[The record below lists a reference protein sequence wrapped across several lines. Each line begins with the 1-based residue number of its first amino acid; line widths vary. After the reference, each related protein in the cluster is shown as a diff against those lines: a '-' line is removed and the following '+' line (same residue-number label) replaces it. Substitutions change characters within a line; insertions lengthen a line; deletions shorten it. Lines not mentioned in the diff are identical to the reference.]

1 MGKRLRARR
10 RIDAFR
16 HGDNRRMT
24 LLLIRH
30 GETALNAARVL
41 QPAHTPLSARG
52 LRQAEAIAWR
62 VAALAPAAILAS
74 DLPRAWQTA
83 CAIGAASGLAPIASS
98 ALRERDFGEL
108 RGRAYDSLGFDPLAM
123 TAAPPGGESAA
134 DFAARVARALAEA
147 LALHA
152 RAATAGSLAVVTHGL
167 VIETLL
173 TRHARLAPDAVV
185 PRRLANAS
193 LSVVATEPPHAVE
206 LIGCTLHL
214 DDTARDT
221 GGGLHGG

>member
-1 MGKRLRARR
+1 MS
-10 RIDAFR
+10 
-16 HGDNRRMT
+16 

-30 GETALNAARVL
+30 GETALNAARML
-41 QPAHTPLSARG
+41 QPADTPLSARG
-52 LRQAEAIAWR
+52 LRQADAIAAR

-83 CAIGAASGLAPIASS
+83 QAIGAATGLRPIAST

-123 TAAPPGGESAA
+123 TTAPAGGESAA
-134 DFAARVARALAEA
+134 EFAARVARAFAEA

-152 RAATAGSLAVVTHGL
+152 RVAGAGPLAIVTHGL
-167 VIETLL
+167 VIEALL
-173 TRHARLAPDAVV
+173 TRHAHLAPGAAV

-193 LSVVATEPPHAVE
+193 LSIVASAPPHMTLLV
-206 LIGCTLHL
+206 GCTLHL
-214 DDTARDT
+214 DDTARAT
-221 GGGLHGG
+221 VEGLHGG